1 MFLVFSS
8 GILAG
13 MLSGILFAF
22 AFTWNSLD
30 GFDHGRT
37 LLTPIIWIVPSLYGS
52 VFAVGYAFLATSCV
66 MVLSPLVSRMIPQP
80 NLSHAFTTCFIL
92 SITFY
97 LLQSPNPSHA
107 TMIEFGS
114 YKGCC
119 FLSAGLVTQT
129 SVWNSRRSRTFYM

>member
-1 MFLVFSS
+1 MFLTFAS
-8 GILAG
+8 GLLAG
-13 MLSGILFAF
+13 VLSGILFAF
-22 AFTWNSLD
+22 AFTWDAIGEFESGSIL
-30 GFDHGRT
+30 FT
-37 LLTPIIWIVPSLYGS
+37 SMTWIVPTIYGS

-66 MVLSPLVSRMIPQP
+66 MIILPLVTRIIPQP

-114 YKGCC
+114 YKACC
-119 FLSAGLVTQT
+119 FVSAGLVTQT
-129 SVWNSRRSRTFYM
+129 SVWNSCRSQTFYV